1 MKKFVVTGGSG
12 FIGSN
17 LVKFLLRKNYFVINI
32 DKLSYSAN
40 PYNLK
45 GIFKNKNYRFFKQD
59 INNQPQI
66 YKILNRYKPNGIFNL
81 AAETHVDRSIDN
93 PRNFIKS
100 NILGVYN
107 LLETL
112 KKYSKTVSGVDIG
125 VIKKIPSGGGL
136 GGGSSNAAT
145 VLIAL
150 NDLWNLKLP
159 KSELFDIGQ
168 TLGADVPVFVNG
180 HSAWAEGKG
189 DILTPINLPRFY
201 YLVVSINK
209 HISTQEIFT
218 HKALT
223 MSPVQRK
230 ISDFSLVS
238 NPHNDCLDAAIE
250 LEGEIQQA
258 LNHLDSTENH
268 LGIARM
274 TGSGCCVFIA
284 FENKEDAVLAN
295 EKLPTQW
302 SGFVAQ
308 AIDRS
313 PTINWDV
320 AKW

>member
-1 MKKFVVTGGSG
+1 MPEATYLAPAK
-12 FIGSN
+12 IN
-17 LVKFLLRKNYFVINI
+17 LFLHITSKRTDGYHNLQTIFQLLDYGDEITFSLRNDGEINRI
-32 DKLSYSAN
+32 YGNETIPPDKDLILSTA
-40 PYNLK
+40 
-45 GIFKNKNYRFFKQD
+45 
-59 INNQPQI
+59 
-66 YKILNRYKPNGIFNL
+66 
-81 AAETHVDRSIDN
+81 H
-93 PRNFIKS
+93 
-100 NILGVYN
+100 
-107 LLETL
+107 TL
-112 KKYSKTVSGVDIG
+112 KKYSKTVPGVDIG
-125 VIKKIPSGGGL
+125 IIKKIPTGGGL

-150 NDLWNLKLP
+150 NDLWNLKLT
-159 KSELFDIGQ
+159 KSKLLDIGQ
-168 TLGADVPVFVNG
+168 ILGADVPVFVNG
-180 HSAWAEGKG
+180 FSAWAEGKG
-189 DILTPINLPRFY
+189 DILTPINLPRFF

-250 LEGEIQQA
+250 LEGDIKQA

-268 LGIARM
+268 LGVARM

-284 FENKEDAVLAN
+284 FENKEDAVIAK
-295 EKLPTQW
+295 EKLPSQW

-313 PTINWDV
+313 PTNNWDV

>member
-1 MKKFVVTGGSG
+1 MPEVTYLAPAK
-12 FIGSN
+12 IN
-17 LVKFLLRKNYFVINI
+17 LFLHINSKRADGHHNLQTIFQLLDYGDEISFNLRNDGEIKRIYGNEAIPA
-32 DKLSYSAN
+32 DKDLILRSAN
-40 PYNLK
+40 
-45 GIFKNKNYRFFKQD
+45 
-59 INNQPQI
+59 
-66 YKILNRYKPNGIFNL
+66 
-81 AAETHVDRSIDN
+81 
-93 PRNFIKS
+93 
-100 NILGVYN
+100 
-107 LLETL
+107 TL

-125 VIKKIPSGGGL
+125 VIKKIPTGGGL

-150 NDLWNLKLP
+150 NDLWDLKLS
-159 KSELFDIGQ
+159 KSELLDIGQ

-189 DILTPINLPRFY
+189 DILTPINLPRFF

-223 MSPVQRK
+223 ISPVQRK

-268 LGIARM
+268 LGVARM

-295 EKLPTQW
+295 EKLPSQW

-313 PTINWDV
+313 PTNNWDV

>member
-1 MKKFVVTGGSG
+1 MPEVTYLAPAK
-12 FIGSN
+12 IN
-17 LVKFLLRKNYFVINI
+17 LFLHITSKRADGYHNLQTIFQLLDYGDEITFSLRNDGEIKRIYGNETISP
-32 DKLSYSAN
+32 DKDLILRSA
-40 PYNLK
+40 
-45 GIFKNKNYRFFKQD
+45 
-59 INNQPQI
+59 
-66 YKILNRYKPNGIFNL
+66 
-81 AAETHVDRSIDN
+81 H
-93 PRNFIKS
+93 
-100 NILGVYN
+100 
-107 LLETL
+107 TL

-125 VIKKIPSGGGL
+125 VIKKIPTGGGL

-189 DILTPINLPRFY
+189 DILTPINLPRFF

-250 LEGEIQQA
+250 LEGEIQKA

-268 LGIARM
+268 LGVARM
-274 TGSGCCVFIA
+274 TGSGCCVFVA
-284 FENKEDAVLAN
+284 FESKEDAVIAK
-295 EKLPTQW
+295 EKLPSQW

-313 PTINWDV
+313 PTNNWDV

>member
-1 MKKFVVTGGSG
+1 MPEATYLAPAK
-12 FIGSN
+12 IN
-17 LVKFLLRKNYFVINI
+17 LFLHITSKRADGYHNLQTIFQLLDYGDEITFSLRNDGEINRI
-32 DKLSYSAN
+32 YGNETISPDKDLILRSA
-40 PYNLK
+40 
-45 GIFKNKNYRFFKQD
+45 
-59 INNQPQI
+59 
-66 YKILNRYKPNGIFNL
+66 
-81 AAETHVDRSIDN
+81 H
-93 PRNFIKS
+93 
-100 NILGVYN
+100 
-107 LLETL
+107 TL
-112 KKYSKTVSGVDIG
+112 KKYSKTKAGVDIG

-159 KSELFDIGQ
+159 KSELLDIGQ

-189 DILTPINLPRFY
+189 DILTPINLPRFF

-209 HISTQEIFT
+209 HISTQKIFT

-268 LGIARM
+268 LGVARM

-295 EKLPTQW
+295 EKLPSQW

-313 PTINWDV
+313 PTNNWDV

>member
-1 MKKFVVTGGSG
+1 MPEVTYLAPAK
-12 FIGSN
+12 IN
-17 LVKFLLRKNYFVINI
+17 LFLHINSKRADGYHNLQTIFQLLDYGDEITFSLRNDGEIKRIYGNEAIPPEKDLI
-32 DKLSYSAN
+32 LRSAKTLIK
-40 PYNLK
+40 YC
-45 GIFKNKNYRFFKQD
+45 
-59 INNQPQI
+59 
-66 YKILNRYKPNGIFNL
+66 
-81 AAETHVDRSIDN
+81 ET
-93 PRNFIKS
+93 
-100 NILGVYN
+100 
-107 LLETL
+107 EA
-112 KKYSKTVSGVDIG
+112 GVDIG

-189 DILTPINLPRFY
+189 DILTPINLPRFF

-250 LEGEIQQA
+250 MEGEIQQA

-268 LGIARM
+268 LGVARM
-274 TGSGCCVFIA
+274 TGSGCCVFVA
-284 FENKEDAVLAN
+284 FESKEDAVIAK
-295 EKLPTQW
+295 EKLPSQW

-313 PTINWDV
+313 PTNNWDV

>member
-1 MKKFVVTGGSG
+1 MPEATYLAPAK
-12 FIGSN
+12 IN
-17 LVKFLLRKNYFVINI
+17 LFLHITSKRADGYHNLQTIFQLLDYGDEITFSLRNDGEIKRIYGNETISP
-32 DKLSYSAN
+32 DKDLILRSAH
-40 PYNLK
+40 
-45 GIFKNKNYRFFKQD
+45 
-59 INNQPQI
+59 
-66 YKILNRYKPNGIFNL
+66 
-81 AAETHVDRSIDN
+81 A
-93 PRNFIKS
+93 
-100 NILGVYN
+100 
-107 LLETL
+107 L

-125 VIKKIPSGGGL
+125 VIKKIPTGGGL

-159 KSELFDIGQ
+159 KSELLDIGQ

-189 DILTPINLPRFY
+189 DILTPINLPRFF

-268 LGIARM
+268 LGVARM

-295 EKLPTQW
+295 EKLPSQW

-313 PTINWDV
+313 PTNNWDV

>member
-1 MKKFVVTGGSG
+1 MPEVTYLAPAK
-12 FIGSN
+12 IN
-17 LVKFLLRKNYFVINI
+17 LFLHINSKRADGHHNLQTIFQLLDYGDEITFSLRNDGEIKRIYGNETISP
-32 DKLSYSAN
+32 DKDLILRSA
-40 PYNLK
+40 
-45 GIFKNKNYRFFKQD
+45 
-59 INNQPQI
+59 
-66 YKILNRYKPNGIFNL
+66 
-81 AAETHVDRSIDN
+81 H
-93 PRNFIKS
+93 
-100 NILGVYN
+100 
-107 LLETL
+107 TL

-189 DILTPINLPRFY
+189 DILTPINLPRFF

-209 HISTQEIFT
+209 HISTQKIFT

-250 LEGEIQQA
+250 MEGEIQKA

-268 LGIARM
+268 LGVARM
-274 TGSGCCVFIA
+274 TGSGCCVFVA
-284 FENKEDAVLAN
+284 FESKEDAVIAK
-295 EKLPTQW
+295 EKLPSQW

-313 PTINWDV
+313 PTNNWDV

>member
-1 MKKFVVTGGSG
+1 MPEATYLAPAK
-12 FIGSN
+12 IN
-17 LVKFLLRKNYFVINI
+17 LFLHITSKRADGYHNLQTIFQLLDYGDEITFSLRNDGEIKRIYGNETISPDI
-32 DKLSYSAN
+32 DLILRSA
-40 PYNLK
+40 
-45 GIFKNKNYRFFKQD
+45 
-59 INNQPQI
+59 
-66 YKILNRYKPNGIFNL
+66 
-81 AAETHVDRSIDN
+81 H
-93 PRNFIKS
+93 
-100 NILGVYN
+100 
-107 LLETL
+107 TL

-159 KSELFDIGQ
+159 KSELLDIGQ

-189 DILTPINLPRFY
+189 DILTPINLPRFF

-223 MSPVQRK
+223 ISPVQRK

-295 EKLPTQW
+295 EKLPSQW

-313 PTINWDV
+313 PTNNWDV

>member
-1 MKKFVVTGGSG
+1 MPEVTYLAPAK
-12 FIGSN
+12 IN
-17 LVKFLLRKNYFVINI
+17 LFLHITSKRADGYHNLQTIFQLLDYGDEITFSLRNDGEIKRIYGNETIAT
-32 DKLSYSAN
+32 DKDLILRSA
-40 PYNLK
+40 
-45 GIFKNKNYRFFKQD
+45 
-59 INNQPQI
+59 
-66 YKILNRYKPNGIFNL
+66 
-81 AAETHVDRSIDN
+81 H
-93 PRNFIKS
+93 
-100 NILGVYN
+100 
-107 LLETL
+107 TL
-112 KKYSKTVSGVDIG
+112 KKYSKTKAGIDIG

-159 KSELFDIGQ
+159 KSELLDIGQ

-189 DILTPINLPRFY
+189 DILTPINLPKNF

-223 MSPVQRK
+223 ISPVQRK
-230 ISDFSLVS
+230 ISDFSMVS

-268 LGIARM
+268 LGVARM

-284 FENKEDAVLAN
+284 FENKEDAVIAK
-295 EKLPTQW
+295 EKLPSQW

-313 PTINWDV
+313 PTNNWDV

>member
-1 MKKFVVTGGSG
+1 MPEATYLAPAK
-12 FIGSN
+12 IN
-17 LVKFLLRKNYFVINI
+17 LFLHITSKRADGYHNLQTIFQLLDFGDEITFSLRNDGEINRI
-32 DKLSYSAN
+32 YGNETLPPDKDLILRSAN
-40 PYNLK
+40 
-45 GIFKNKNYRFFKQD
+45 
-59 INNQPQI
+59 
-66 YKILNRYKPNGIFNL
+66 
-81 AAETHVDRSIDN
+81 
-93 PRNFIKS
+93 
-100 NILGVYN
+100 
-107 LLETL
+107 TL

-125 VIKKIPSGGGL
+125 VIKKIPTGSGL

-150 NDLWNLKLP
+150 NNLWNLKLN
-159 KSELFDIGQ
+159 KSKLLDIGQ

-180 HSAWAEGKG
+180 FSSWAEGKG
-189 DILTPINLPRFY
+189 DILSPIKLPRFF

-209 HISTQEIFT
+209 HISTQKIFN

-250 LEGEIQQA
+250 LEGLIQQA

-268 LGIARM
+268 LGVARM

-284 FENKEDAVLAN
+284 FENKDDAVIAQ
-295 EKLPTQW
+295 EKLPSQW

-313 PTINWDV
+313 PTNNWDV

>member
-1 MKKFVVTGGSG
+1 MPEVTYLAPAK
-12 FIGSN
+12 IN
-17 LVKFLLRKNYFVINI
+17 LFLHITSKRADGYHNLQTIFQLLDYGDEITFSLRNDGEINRI
-32 DKLSYSAN
+32 YGNETISPDKDLILRSAN
-40 PYNLK
+40 
-45 GIFKNKNYRFFKQD
+45 
-59 INNQPQI
+59 
-66 YKILNRYKPNGIFNL
+66 
-81 AAETHVDRSIDN
+81 
-93 PRNFIKS
+93 
-100 NILGVYN
+100 
-107 LLETL
+107 TL

-125 VIKKIPSGGGL
+125 VIKKIPTGGGL

-159 KSELFDIGQ
+159 KSELLDIGQ

-189 DILTPINLPRFY
+189 DILTPINLPRFF

-268 LGIARM
+268 LGVARM

-295 EKLPTQW
+295 EKLPSQW

-313 PTINWDV
+313 PTNNWDV

>member
-1 MKKFVVTGGSG
+1 MPKATYLAPAK
-12 FIGSN
+12 IN
-17 LVKFLLRKNYFVINI
+17 LFLHITSKRADGYHNLQTIFQLLDLSDEITFSLRDDGEINRI
-32 DKLSYSAN
+32 YGNESIVPDKDLILRSAN
-40 PYNLK
+40 
-45 GIFKNKNYRFFKQD
+45 
-59 INNQPQI
+59 
-66 YKILNRYKPNGIFNL
+66 
-81 AAETHVDRSIDN
+81 
-93 PRNFIKS
+93 
-100 NILGVYN
+100 
-107 LLETL
+107 TL
-112 KKYSKTVSGVDIG
+112 KKYSKTLSGVDIG
-125 VIKKIPSGGGL
+125 VIKKIPTGSGL

-150 NDLWNLKLP
+150 NDLWNLKLT
-159 KSELFDIGQ
+159 KSKLLDIGQ

-180 HSAWAEGKG
+180 FSAWAEGKG
-189 DILTPINLPRFY
+189 DILTPIHLPRLF

-209 HISTQEIFT
+209 HISSQEIFT

-268 LGIARM
+268 LGVARM

-284 FENKEDAVLAN
+284 FENKEDAVIAK
-295 EKLPTQW
+295 EKLPSQW

-313 PTINWDV
+313 PTNNWDV

>member
-1 MKKFVVTGGSG
+1 MPEVTYLAPAK
-12 FIGSN
+12 IN
-17 LVKFLLRKNYFVINI
+17 LFLHINSKRADGHHNLQTIFQLLDYGDEITFSLRNDGEIKRIYGNETISP
-32 DKLSYSAN
+32 DKDLILRSA
-40 PYNLK
+40 
-45 GIFKNKNYRFFKQD
+45 
-59 INNQPQI
+59 
-66 YKILNRYKPNGIFNL
+66 
-81 AAETHVDRSIDN
+81 H
-93 PRNFIKS
+93 
-100 NILGVYN
+100 
-107 LLETL
+107 TL

-189 DILTPINLPRFY
+189 DILTPINLPRFF

-250 LEGEIQQA
+250 LEGEIQKS

-268 LGIARM
+268 LGVARM
-274 TGSGCCVFIA
+274 TGSGCCVFVA
-284 FENKEDAVLAN
+284 FESKEEAVIAK
-295 EKLPTQW
+295 EKLPSQW

-313 PTINWDV
+313 PTNNWDV

>member
-1 MKKFVVTGGSG
+1 MPEVTYLAPAK
-12 FIGSN
+12 IN
-17 LVKFLLRKNYFVINI
+17 LFLHITSKRADGYHNLQTIFQLLDYGDEITFSLRNDGEIKRIYGNETISP
-32 DKLSYSAN
+32 DKDLILRSA
-40 PYNLK
+40 
-45 GIFKNKNYRFFKQD
+45 
-59 INNQPQI
+59 
-66 YKILNRYKPNGIFNL
+66 
-81 AAETHVDRSIDN
+81 H
-93 PRNFIKS
+93 
-100 NILGVYN
+100 
-107 LLETL
+107 TL

-189 DILTPINLPRFY
+189 DILTPINLPRFF

-268 LGIARM
+268 LGVARM

-295 EKLPTQW
+295 EKLPSQW

-313 PTINWDV
+313 PTNNWDV

>member
-1 MKKFVVTGGSG
+1 MPEATYLAPAKINLFLHITSKRADGYHNLQTIFQLLNFGDEVTFS
-12 FIGSN
+12 
-17 LVKFLLRKNYFVINI
+17 LRNDGEINRI
-32 DKLSYSAN
+32 YGNETIPPDKDLILRSAN
-40 PYNLK
+40 
-45 GIFKNKNYRFFKQD
+45 
-59 INNQPQI
+59 
-66 YKILNRYKPNGIFNL
+66 
-81 AAETHVDRSIDN
+81 
-93 PRNFIKS
+93 
-100 NILGVYN
+100 
-107 LLETL
+107 TL
-112 KKYSKTVSGVDIG
+112 KKYSKTKAGVDIG
-125 VIKKIPSGGGL
+125 VIKKIPCGGGL

-159 KSELFDIGQ
+159 KSELLDISH

-189 DILTPINLPRFY
+189 DILTPINLPRFF

-313 PTINWDV
+313 PTNNWDV

>member
-1 MKKFVVTGGSG
+1 MPEAIYLAPAKINLFLHITSKRADGYHNLQTIFQLLNFSDEVTFS
-12 FIGSN
+12 
-17 LVKFLLRKNYFVINI
+17 LRNDGEIKRIYGNETISP
-32 DKLSYSAN
+32 DKDLILRSA
-40 PYNLK
+40 
-45 GIFKNKNYRFFKQD
+45 
-59 INNQPQI
+59 
-66 YKILNRYKPNGIFNL
+66 
-81 AAETHVDRSIDN
+81 H
-93 PRNFIKS
+93 
-100 NILGVYN
+100 
-107 LLETL
+107 TL
-112 KKYSKTVSGVDIG
+112 KKYSKTKAGVDIG

-159 KSELFDIGQ
+159 KSELLDIGQ

-189 DILTPINLPRFY
+189 DILTPINLPRFF

-209 HISTQEIFT
+209 HISTQKIFT

-230 ISDFSLVS
+230 MSDFSLVS

-258 LNHLDSTENH
+258 LNHLDSTKNH

-284 FENKEDAVLAN
+284 FENKEYAVLAN
-295 EKLPTQW
+295 EKLPSQW

-313 PTINWDV
+313 PTNNWDV

>member
-1 MKKFVVTGGSG
+1 MPEVT
-12 FIGSN
+12 
-17 LVKFLLRKNYFVINI
+17 
-32 DKLSYSAN
+32 YSA
-40 PYNLK
+40 PAKINLFLHITSK
-45 GIFKNKNYRFFKQD
+45 RADGYHNLQTIFQLLNFGDEVTFSLRND
-59 INNQPQI
+59 GEINRI
-66 YKILNRYKPNGIFNL
+66 YGNETIPPDKDLIL
-81 AAETHVDRSIDN
+81 RSAN
-93 PRNFIKS
+93 
-100 NILGVYN
+100 
-107 LLETL
+107 TL
-112 KKYSKTVSGVDIG
+112 KKYSKTKAGIDIG
-125 VIKKIPSGGGL
+125 VIKKIPTGGGL

-159 KSELFDIGQ
+159 KSELLDIGQ

-189 DILTPINLPRFY
+189 DILTPINLPRFF

-209 HISTQEIFT
+209 HISTHKIFT

-223 MSPVQRK
+223 ISPVQRK

-295 EKLPTQW
+295 EKLPSQW

-313 PTINWDV
+313 PTNNWDV

>member
-1 MKKFVVTGGSG
+1 MPEVTYLAPAK
-12 FIGSN
+12 IN
-17 LVKFLLRKNYFVINI
+17 LFLHINSKRADGYHNLQTIFQLLDYGDEITFSLRNDGEIKRIYGNEAIPA
-32 DKLSYSAN
+32 DKDLILRSAN
-40 PYNLK
+40 
-45 GIFKNKNYRFFKQD
+45 
-59 INNQPQI
+59 
-66 YKILNRYKPNGIFNL
+66 
-81 AAETHVDRSIDN
+81 
-93 PRNFIKS
+93 
-100 NILGVYN
+100 
-107 LLETL
+107 TL

-189 DILTPINLPRFY
+189 DILTPINLPRFF

-268 LGIARM
+268 LGVARM
-274 TGSGCCVFIA
+274 TGSGCCVFVA
-284 FENKEDAVLAN
+284 FESKEDAVLAK
-295 EKLPTQW
+295 EKLPSQW

-313 PTINWDV
+313 PTNNWDV

>member
-1 MKKFVVTGGSG
+1 MPEVTYLAPAK
-12 FIGSN
+12 IN
-17 LVKFLLRKNYFVINI
+17 LFLHITSKRADGYHNLQTIFQLLDYGDEITFSLRNDGEIKRIYGNETISP
-32 DKLSYSAN
+32 DKDLILRSA
-40 PYNLK
+40 
-45 GIFKNKNYRFFKQD
+45 
-59 INNQPQI
+59 
-66 YKILNRYKPNGIFNL
+66 
-81 AAETHVDRSIDN
+81 H
-93 PRNFIKS
+93 
-100 NILGVYN
+100 
-107 LLETL
+107 TL

-189 DILTPINLPRFY
+189 DILTPINLPRFF

-250 LEGEIQQA
+250 LEGDIKQA

-268 LGIARM
+268 LGVARM
-274 TGSGCCVFIA
+274 TGSGCCVFVA
-284 FENKEDAVLAN
+284 FESKEDAVIAK
-295 EKLPTQW
+295 EKLPSQW

-313 PTINWDV
+313 PTNNWDV

>member
-1 MKKFVVTGGSG
+1 MPEVTYLAPAK
-12 FIGSN
+12 IN
-17 LVKFLLRKNYFVINI
+17 LFLHINSKRADGYHNLQTIFQLLDYGDEITFSLRNDGEIKRIYGNEAIPA
-32 DKLSYSAN
+32 DKDLILRSAN
-40 PYNLK
+40 
-45 GIFKNKNYRFFKQD
+45 
-59 INNQPQI
+59 
-66 YKILNRYKPNGIFNL
+66 
-81 AAETHVDRSIDN
+81 
-93 PRNFIKS
+93 
-100 NILGVYN
+100 
-107 LLETL
+107 TL

-189 DILTPINLPRFY
+189 DILTPINLPRFF

-268 LGIARM
+268 LGVARM

-295 EKLPTQW
+295 EKLPSQW

-313 PTINWDV
+313 PTNNWDV

>member
-1 MKKFVVTGGSG
+1 MPEVTYLAPAK
-12 FIGSN
+12 IN
-17 LVKFLLRKNYFVINI
+17 LFLHITSKRADGYHNLQTIFQLLNFGDEVTFSLRNDGEINRI
-32 DKLSYSAN
+32 YGNETIPPDKDLILRSAN
-40 PYNLK
+40 
-45 GIFKNKNYRFFKQD
+45 
-59 INNQPQI
+59 
-66 YKILNRYKPNGIFNL
+66 
-81 AAETHVDRSIDN
+81 
-93 PRNFIKS
+93 
-100 NILGVYN
+100 
-107 LLETL
+107 TL
-112 KKYSKTVSGVDIG
+112 KKYSKTKAGIDIG
-125 VIKKIPSGGGL
+125 VIKKIPTGGGL

-159 KSELFDIGQ
+159 KSELLDIGQ
-168 TLGADVPVFVNG
+168 TLGADIPVFING
-180 HSAWAEGKG
+180 YSAWAEGKG
-189 DILTPINLPRFY
+189 DILTPINLPRFF